1 MKLISLLLL
10 ALLLAPGALALDA
23 REAILDSV
31 GLEALDAPGL
41 GSDGMS
47 AREIARRA
55 LTGEFTLDAE
65 LPARAARTV
74 AAGVRDGLTETLRL
88 LAPPVLAI
96 LMLRLLLG
104 RRHSALV
111 LLCRLVCAVAL
122 LSRLA
127 GMLAEVKSAMAQV
140 GRIADAVA
148 PVLSAAL
155 ALTGS
160 GAASAMLT
168 PASTLCA
175 GALEDVL
182 AQWGLTLC
190 ALAAIVASAGNLS
203 DHFRLDRLFALL
215 RSVVTRGVALLIA
228 AFVGMLALEGR
239 LAAAQDAGS
248 ARAIGSALAG
258 LIPIIGAQV
267 SASGDALVD
276 SALAVRSAV
285 GATGMLFVF
294 GACAARLLKLT
305 ALLLS
310 VRLAA
315 AVIEPVADPG
325 IARMTWCCGEVARML
340 TAIYA
345 GGVMLVTLLAGT
357 CLAPASGL

>member
-1 MKLISLLLL
+1 MKLVSLLLL

-23 REAILDSV
+23 REALLDSV
-31 GLEALDAPGL
+31 GLEALDAPDL
-41 GSDGMS
+41 GTGDMS

-55 LTGEFTLDAE
+55 LAGEFTLDAD
-65 LPARAARTV
+65 LPLRAVRSV
-74 AAGVRDGLTETLRL
+74 ASGVRDGLTEALRL

-96 LMLRLLLG
+96 LLVRLLLG

-111 LLCRLVCAVAL
+111 LLCRLVCAAAL
-122 LSRLA
+122 LTRLA
-127 GMLAEVKSAMAQV
+127 GALVELRSDMARV
-140 GRIADAVA
+140 GRILDAVV

-175 GALEDVL
+175 GALEDAL

-215 RSVVTRGVALLIA
+215 RSAVTRGVALLVA

-258 LIPIIGAQV
+258 LIPIIGSQV

-276 SALAVRSAV
+276 SALAVKSAV
-285 GATGMLFVF
+285 GAAGMLVVF
-294 GACAARLLKLT
+294 GACAERLLKL
-305 ALLLS
+305 AVLLLS

-325 IARMTWCCGEVARML
+325 IARMTWCYGEVARML
-340 TAIYA
+340 MAIYA
-345 GGVMLVTLLAGT
+345 GGVMLVMLLAGT
-357 CLAPASGL
+357 CLSPAA